1 MAIGRSQAAALTGI
15 AGFILGV
22 VVTLVAQGTNATSPP
37 VGIRRAIRPE
47 KAPNTGLPF
56 SPGILVGDTLY
67 LSGHLGRDPVTSQLV
82 SGGIEAET
90 RQALANLGEV
100 LKTAGM
106 GFEHVTTVTAYITNF
121 DEFERFNTVYREYFP
136 RDPPARATVQVA
148 ALNAGARVELQMI
161 AVKPSEAA
169 P

>member
-1 MAIGRSQAAALTGI
+1 MAALAAQTAALPEIKVTDDDIKKIDKVVLETPEEKADDDKEKKAAAKH
-15 AGFILGV
+15 V
-22 VVTLVAQGTNATSPP
+22 LVKQGEEWKLEEP
-37 VGIRRAIRPE
+37 V
-47 KAPNTGLPF
+47 K
-56 SPGILVGDTLY
+56 
-67 LSGHLGRDPVTSQLV
+67 
-82 SGGIEAET
+82 
-90 RQALANLGEV
+90 ALANLGEV

-136 RDPPARATVQVA
+136 KDPPARATVQVA

-161 AVKPSEAA
+161 AVKPGEAA

>member
-1 MAIGRSQAAALTGI
+1 LTGI

-22 VVTLVAQGTNATSPP
+22 VVTLVAQGTDATSPP
-37 VGIRRAIRPE
+37 VNTRRAIRPE

-90 RQALANLGEV
+90 RQALANLNEV

-106 GFEHVTTVTAYITNF
+106 GFEHVTTVTAYITDF
-121 DEFERFNTVYREYFP
+121 AEFEKFNTVYREFFP
-136 RDPPARATVQVA
+136 KDPPARATVQVA

>member
-1 MAIGRSQAAALTGI
+1 M
-15 AGFILGV
+15 
-22 VVTLVAQGTNATSPP
+22 
-37 VGIRRAIRPE
+37 
-47 KAPNTGLPF
+47 
-56 SPGILVGDTLY
+56 GDTLY

-136 RDPPARATVQVA
+136 RGSSGESHGAGRGAQCRRARRA
-148 ALNAGARVELQMI
+148 ADDCGE
-161 AVKPSEAA
+161 AVD
-169 P
+169 